1 MALDYSTFK
10 TEVVTAL
17 ALEVSGEP
25 TYSENVVKSKVE
37 SVIRE
42 LIQMRRYNKTSM
54 TDTQIQAD
62 LENYFPQVLNV
73 SRYDFNQI
81 GSEGED
87 RHSENGIDRTYT
99 QRHKLWNGVVPIGRV
114 IDK

>member
-10 TEVVTAL
+10 TEIVNAL
-17 ALEVSGEP
+17 TLEVSGEP
-25 TYSENVVKSKVE
+25 TYNENVLKSKVE

-42 LIQMRRYNKTSM
+42 LIQVRRYAKTSM
-54 TDTQIQAD
+54 TDTQIVAD
-62 LENYFPQVLNV
+62 LENYYTQVLNV

-99 QRHKLWNGVVPIGRV
+99 QRSKLWNGVVPIGKV
-114 IDK
+114 I